1 MRFLIL
7 DDSKA
12 MRSLVR
18 VHLGSMGYTDI
29 EDASDVRTALVI
41 ALADPKPDVCL
52 IDWQM
57 ANEGEHDGL
66 AFVKAI
72 RPKLPSS
79 ILIMMTAER
88 DKKKTVAAV
97 MAGVD
102 GFVLKPF
109 TPQSFKELI
118 GGAIQRGRAIKQAG

>member
-18 VHLGSMGYTDI
+18 VHLGSMGHTDV
-29 EDASDVRTALVI
+29 EDASDVRSALSI
-41 ALADPKPDVCL
+41 AMADPKPDVCL
-52 IDWQM
+52 VDWQM
-57 ANEGEHDGL
+57 ATEGEHDGL
-66 AFVKAI
+66 ALVKAI
-72 RPKLPSS
+72 RAKLPST
-79 ILIMMTAER
+79 IIIMMTAER

-102 GFVLKPF
+102 GFILKPF
-109 TPQSFKELI
+109 TPQTFKELLI
-118 GGAIQRGRAIKQAG
+118 RAIQRGRAIKQAS

>member
-18 VHLGSMGYTDI
+18 VHLGSMGHSDV
-29 EDASDVRTALVI
+29 EDAADVRSALAI
-41 ALADPKPDVCL
+41 AMADPKPDVCL

-57 ANEGEHDGL
+57 ATENEHDGL
-66 AFVKAI
+66 ALVKAI
-72 RPKLPSS
+72 RAKLPST
-79 ILIMMTAER
+79 IIMMMTAER
-88 DKKKTVAAV
+88 DKKKTIAAV

-102 GFVLKPF
+102 GFILKPF
-109 TPQSFKELI
+109 TPQTFKELLSNT
-118 GGAIQRGRAIKQAG
+118 IQRGRAIKHAG

>member
-1 MRFLIL
+1 MRFLVL

-18 VHLGSMGYTDI
+18 VHLGAMGHSDVQ
-29 EDASDVRTALVI
+29 DASDVRSALAI

-57 ANEGEHDGL
+57 ATENEHDGL
-66 AFVKAI
+66 AFVKAV
-72 RPKLPSS
+72 RKKLPDS
-79 ILIMMTAER
+79 LIVMMTAER
-88 DKKKTVAAV
+88 DKKKTVVAV

-102 GFVLKPF
+102 GFILKPF
-109 TPQSFKELI
+109 NPQSFKELLT
-118 GGAIQRGRAIKQAG
+118 AALQRGRAAKRAG